1 MSEATP
7 DSGPGPRH
15 RSVELGVTVA
25 TAALGVV
32 VMLGSLQVGIGWGPE
47 GPQAGFF
54 PFYVGLIILLSSA
67 INLVKA
73 WNEVEPEQ
81 RFASYSQLRS
91 VLSVV
96 IPTAV
101 YVVAMP
107 YLGIYIT
114 SAILIGGFMR
124 WLGRYPWRLT
134 LAIAIG
140 TPLLIYLAFEKWFL
154 VPLPKGPIEDWL
166 GL

>member
-1 MSEATP
+1 MSNSP
-7 DSGPGPRH
+7 DDSSGPRQH
-15 RSVELGVTVA
+15 LVEVGVAAVMALLGVITVI
-25 TAALGVV
+25 
-32 VMLGSLQVGIGWGPE
+32 GSLQVGIGWGPE